1 MSEILPIAANKTYI
15 QELKRL
21 ARELNITPAKKEE
34 YALICK
40 CFMAGWQAS
49 KDHTF
54 QILKSIDTD
63 GDKNGK

>member
-1 MSEILPIAANKTYI
+1 MSEILPIVANKTYI

-21 ARELNITPAKKEE
+21 ARELNVNPSKKDE
-34 YALICK
+34 YALVCK

-54 QILKSIDTD
+54 EILKSIKKEDEN
-63 GDKNGK
+63 NG